1 MKEKLTLLK
10 CVDSR
15 TDEIWVPVKNIVT
28 VSSNMFKEDRLIISF
43 AGDDSVREYVTCD
56 LIDAQKVMEFL

>member
-43 AGDDSVREYVTCD
+43 VGDDSVREYVTCD